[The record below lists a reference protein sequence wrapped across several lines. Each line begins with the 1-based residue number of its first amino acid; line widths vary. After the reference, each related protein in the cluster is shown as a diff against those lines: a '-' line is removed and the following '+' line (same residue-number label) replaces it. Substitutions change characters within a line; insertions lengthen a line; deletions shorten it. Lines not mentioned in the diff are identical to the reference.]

1 MQAIEWLLEVKAIPF
16 TERALGIQLLIA
28 SKEGGPTA
36 DYHIAMARLKLQKR
50 ELSDAE
56 EELNEALQL
65 DYQVCNLFILRR
77 LSASFPSICLS
88 VCTLINEPVAK
99 QTVLVLIGL
108 HVDVP

>member
-36 DYHIAMARLKLQKR
+36 EYHIAMARLKLQKR
-50 ELSDAE
+50 ELTDAE

-65 DYQVCNLFILRR
+65 DYQV
-77 LSASFPSICLS
+77 S
-88 VCTLINEPVAK
+88 
-99 QTVLVLIGL
+99 TVLTCPTS
-108 HVDVP
+108 H

>member
-50 ELSDAE
+50 ELADAE

-65 DYQVCNLFILRR
+65 DYQVWQTCNEACQRVSHDALFWD
-77 LSASFPSICLS
+77 SQGCS
-88 VCTLINEPVAK
+88 VNDTI
-99 QTVLVLIGL
+99 I
-108 HVDVP
+108 

>member
-50 ELSDAE
+50 ELPDAE

-65 DYQVCNLFILRR
+65 DYQVSCPHYCSLY
-77 LSASFPSICLS
+77 
-88 VCTLINEPVAK
+88 PV
-99 QTVLVLIGL
+99 
-108 HVDVP
+108 

>member
-1 MQAIEWLLEVKAIPF
+1 MLQLNWFLPSSIYMQAIEWLLEVKAIPF

-50 ELSDAE
+50 ELADAE

-65 DYQVCNLFILRR
+65 DYQVRKSCNKACERV
-77 LSASFPSICLS
+77 SHDASFWDS
-88 VCTLINEPVAK
+88 
-99 QTVLVLIGL
+99 
-108 HVDVP
+108 